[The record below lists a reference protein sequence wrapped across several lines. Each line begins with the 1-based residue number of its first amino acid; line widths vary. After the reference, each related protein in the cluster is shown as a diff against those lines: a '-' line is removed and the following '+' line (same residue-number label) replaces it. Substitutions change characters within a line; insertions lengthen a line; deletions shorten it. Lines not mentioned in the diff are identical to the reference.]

1 MKFRLAFGVAA
12 LTLSLSAPA
21 FAADLKYPPGEG
33 PFHWENFEALKKIDL
48 KGETL
53 TIFGP
58 WRGDDEAHI

>member
-48 KGETL
+48 LVE
-53 TIFGP
+53 
-58 WRGDDEAHI
+58 